1 MNIQRIVGV
10 IVCFLVTGWLTG
22 CRCGAPEVEGD
33 SSAGGPTAGEVTDD
47 EAAAGAIDEQS
58 GVSPEVQALIAGGDA
73 NSIAADLEKRAGQLR
88 ELAIVPRICKDRE
101 RQVAH
106 FAGVL
111 VPGAIV
117 QENRAPHACLASRC
131 HSAFVYFRHVLDQ
144 GQRVEVLFVFDAHG
158 FRDWYGR
165 LRHLR
170 LSSTNEN
177 RMPVC
182 VLHGNNLRLRGAI
195 VLLFRVLRKDDLGHA
210 KDVAG
215 LELAL
220 QHL

>member
-88 ELAIVPRICKDRE
+88 ELVAATEQGASDLEGSDESMTGRQTPVDPRDPAAVEALIASATALAEGADALAGQVE
-101 RQVAH
+101 NARQ
-106 FAGVL
+106 L
-111 VPGAIV
+111 VTDL
-117 QENRAPHACLASRC
+117 RAES
-131 HSAFVYFRHVLDQ
+131 
-144 GQRVEVLFVFDAHG
+144 DAL
-158 FRDWYGR
+158 YGR
-165 LRHLR
+165 PASPVDPSPD
-170 LSSTNEN
+170 LSHSGSPEAPAT
-177 RMPVC
+177 P
-182 VLHGNNLRLRGAI
+182 
-195 VLLFRVLRKDDLGHA
+195 
-210 KDVAG
+210 
-215 LELAL
+215 
-220 QHL
+220 